1 MKPLSNMDLDVSKFR
16 GAFFEEAEEHL
27 ATMETTLVELS
38 ERPDDAEQLARI
50 FRAAHSLKGAGGTFG
65 FTDIARL
72 TPALRDRRQHLVA
85 NTTCGTCHMM
95 NPLRFDFHNFGYL
108 EDRDLTV
115 SPRVTTDVELDLR
128 FLRGR

>member
-1 MKPLSNMDLDVSKFR
+1 
-16 GAFFEEAEEHL
+16 
-27 ATMETTLVELS
+27 
-38 ERPDDAEQLARI
+38 
-50 FRAAHSLKGAGGTFG
+50 
-65 FTDIARL
+65 
-72 TPALRDRRQHLVA
+72 
-85 NTTCGTCHMM
+85 MM